1 MLLSYFLLA
10 LILISYGRYLSFLL
24 AFSHLVNGTGEPT
37 RDGHATFMILSRFL
51 AILRSS
57 SLPAASYPN

>member
-24 AFSHLVNGTGEPT
+24 AFSHLELV
-37 RDGHATFMILSRFL
+37 
-51 AILRSS
+51 
-57 SLPAASYPN
+57 SLHEMDTLPS